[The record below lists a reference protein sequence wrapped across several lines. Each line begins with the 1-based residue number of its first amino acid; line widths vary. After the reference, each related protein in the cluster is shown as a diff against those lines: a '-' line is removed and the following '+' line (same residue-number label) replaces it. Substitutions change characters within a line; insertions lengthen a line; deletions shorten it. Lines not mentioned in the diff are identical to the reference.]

1 MVHSGADTDTDT
13 YTDTYTDNDT
23 DTENDEEERLN
34 TQWIEQFK
42 REEDDYNDF
51 YKEPVTSIKVF
62 FLYVNKTNEL
72 EHIYSDLCL
81 LIDNRAIKRETII
94 SLIKH
99 NQYFHSIKYK
109 LLSILKYNIDLEPN
123 EVTNYIYET
132 TSRETETPSSMFFTA
147 EKYLNDIY
155 FADSINMFQDLNA
168 LFFIFCEPCP
178 PTTTTS
184 TSEARAKTQTQTQ
197 TKKVY
202 LSTVTR
208 QRQTKKYKGHND
220 NLKKNLKINKA
231 IQ

>member
-1 MVHSGADTDTDT
+1 MVYSGADT
-13 YTDTYTDNDT
+13 DT

-62 FLYVNKTNEL
+62 FLYVNKNNEL

-81 LIDNRAIKRETII
+81 LIDNRVIKRETII

-132 TSRETETPSSMFFTA
+132 TSRETETPPSMFFTA

-168 LFFIFCEPCP
+168 LFFIFCEPCLP
-178 PTTTTS
+178 TTS
-184 TSEARAKTQTQTQ
+184 TTPSAVKAKTQTQ

>member
-1 MVHSGADTDTDT
+1 MVHSGTDTV
-13 YTDTYTDNDT
+13 TDTYTDNDT

-62 FLYVNKTNEL
+62 FLYVNKNNEL

-81 LIDNRAIKRETII
+81 LLDKGIIKREIII

-132 TSRETETPSSMFFTA
+132 TSRETDTPSSMFFTA

-168 LFFIFCEPCP
+168 LFFIFCEPCLS
-178 PTTTTS
+178 TTAAS
-184 TSEARAKTQTQTQ
+184 SAARAKTQTQ

-231 IQ
+231 SFGILFKI